1 MNSLV
6 AGRLAARSISLR
18 FCPAYVND
26 TEMIQRF
33 DSDGVPIAFIDEGE
47 GEPIVLI
54 HGFASN
60 IAINWVSTGW
70 VRFLTQAGR
79 RVIAL
84 DNRGHGDSAKLYD
97 REAYG
102 MPVMAGDARRLLDH
116 LHVEAAD
123 VMGYSMGARIT
134 ALLASEHPHRLRSAV
149 ISGLGDQ
156 LVKPFTAADAIVAA
170 LCADHPGD
178 VTDPTGRAFRL
189 FADQTG
195 GDRKALAAC
204 MGAGRLMLPAGQLA
218 GLNLPVLVAVGSDD
232 EIAGSPH
239 ALAALMP
246 NATAFS
252 IPGRDHM
259 KAVGDEAHKAAVL
272 DFLEARP

>member
-1 MNSLV
+1 
-6 AGRLAARSISLR
+6 LR
-18 FCPAYVND
+18 FVPAYVND
-26 TEMIQRF
+26 TAMIHQF

-47 GEPIVLI
+47 GEPIILI

-60 IAINWVSTGW
+60 IRINWVSTGW
-70 VRFLTQAGR
+70 VRTLTEAGW

-84 DNRGHGDSAKLYD
+84 DNRGHGDSAKLYYP
-97 REAYG
+97 EAYA
-102 MPVMAGDARRLLDH
+102 MPVMARDARRLLDH
-116 LHVEAAD
+116 LHIEAAD

-134 ALLASEHPHRLRSAV
+134 AHLATTYPDRLRSVV
-149 ISGLGDQ
+149 IGGLGDQ
-156 LVKPFTAADAIVAA
+156 LVKPFPVADMIVAA

-178 VTDPTGRAFRL
+178 IADPTGRAFRI

-204 MGAGRLMLPAGQLA
+204 MTAGRQMLPAEQLA
-218 GLNLPVLVAVGSDD
+218 GVSLPVLVAVGSDD
-232 EIAGSPH
+232 EVAGSAH
-239 ALAALMP
+239 TLAALMA

-259 KAVGDEAHKAAVL
+259 TAVGDKAHKAAVL
-272 DFLEARP
+272 EFLETRP

>member
-1 MNSLV
+1 
-6 AGRLAARSISLR
+6 
-18 FCPAYVND
+18 
-26 TEMIQRF
+26 MIQRF
-33 DSDGVPIAFIDEGE
+33 DSDGVPIAFIDQGE

-70 VRFLTQAGR
+70 VRALTEAGR

-84 DNRGHGDSAKLYD
+84 DNRGHGDSGKLYD
-97 REAYG
+97 PQAYQ

-116 LHVEAAD
+116 LNLPTAD

-134 ALLASEHPHRLRSAV
+134 AFLATEHPKRVRSAV
-149 ISGLGDQ
+149 IGGLGDQ
-156 LVKPFTAADAIVAA
+156 LVKPFMAADMIVAA
-170 LCADHPGD
+170 LCAENPGD
-178 VTDPTGRAFRL
+178 IADPIGRAFRL

-204 MGAGRLMLPAGQLA
+204 MAAGRQMLSARQLA
-218 GLNLPVLVAVGSDD
+218 GLSLPVLVAVGSDD
-232 EIAGSPH
+232 EVAGNPH
-239 ALAALMP
+239 ALAALLP

-252 IPGRDHM
+252 IRGRDHM
-259 KAVGDEAHKAAVL
+259 KAVGDRSFKQGVL
-272 DFLEARP
+272 AFLETRA

>member
-1 MNSLV
+1 
-6 AGRLAARSISLR
+6 
-18 FCPAYVND
+18 
-26 TEMIQRF
+26 MIQQF

-60 IAINWVSTGW
+60 IRINWLSTGW
-70 VRFLTQAGR
+70 VRVLTQTGR
-79 RVIAL
+79 RVVAL
-84 DNRGHGDSAKLYD
+84 DNRGHGDSGKPYD
-97 REAYG
+97 PAAYQ
-102 MPVMAGDARRLLDH
+102 MPVMARDARRLLDH
-116 LHVEAAD
+116 LHIEAAD

-134 ALLASEHPHRLRSAV
+134 AYLTILYPDRLRSAV

-156 LVKPFTAADAIVAA
+156 LVKPFTAGDRIVAA

-178 VTDPTGRAFRL
+178 IADAIGRAFRL

-204 MGAGRLMLPAGQLA
+204 MTAGRRMMPVEQLA
-218 GLNLPVLVAVGSDD
+218 GVSLPVLVAVGSDD
-232 EIAGSPH
+232 DVAGDPH
-239 ALAALMP
+239 KLAALIP
-246 NATAFS
+246 GATAFA

-259 KAVGDEAHKAAVL
+259 TAVGDKAHKAAVL
-272 DFLEARP
+272 NFLEVRP

>member
-1 MNSLV
+1 
-6 AGRLAARSISLR
+6 
-18 FCPAYVND
+18 
-26 TEMIQRF
+26 MIQQF
-33 DSDGVPIAFIDEGE
+33 DSDGVLIAFIDEGE

-60 IAINWVSTGW
+60 IRINWLSTGW
-70 VRFLTQAGR
+70 VRVLNNAGW

-84 DNRGHGDSAKLYD
+84 DNRGHGDSGKLYD
-97 REAYG
+97 PEAYR
-102 MPVMAGDARRLLDH
+102 MPVMARDARRLLDH
-116 LHVEAAD
+116 LHIEAAD

-134 ALLASEHPHRLRSAV
+134 AHLATMYPDRLRSAV

-156 LVKPFTAADAIVAA
+156 LIRPFTAGDRIVAA

-178 VTDPTGRAFRL
+178 IADPTGRAFRL

-195 GDRKALAAC
+195 GDRRALAAC
-204 MGAGRLMLPAGQLA
+204 MTAGRQMMPTEQLA
-218 GLNLPVLVAVGSDD
+218 NVSLPVLVAVGSDD
-232 EIAGSPH
+232 DVAGNPH
-239 ALAALMP
+239 DLAALMP
-246 NATAFS
+246 NAKAFA

-259 KAVGDEAHKAAVL
+259 RAVGDKAHKAAVL

>member
-1 MNSLV
+1 
-6 AGRLAARSISLR
+6 
-18 FCPAYVND
+18 
-26 TEMIQRF
+26 MIQRF
-33 DSDGVPIAFIDEGE
+33 DSDGVSIAFIDEGE

-60 IAINWVSTGW
+60 IGVNWVSTGW
-70 VRFLTQAGR
+70 VRALTGAGR

-97 REAYG
+97 PQAYQ
-102 MPVMAGDARRLLDH
+102 MPIMARDAARLLDH
-116 LHVEAAD
+116 LDLTAAD

-134 ALLASEHPHRLRSAV
+134 AYLASEHPQRVRSAV

-156 LVKPFTAADAIVAA
+156 LVKPFTAADMIVAA
-170 LCADHPGD
+170 LCADNSGD
-178 VTDPTGRAFRL
+178 IADPIGRAFRL

-204 MGAGRLMLPAGQLA
+204 MAAGRQMLPAGQLA
-218 GLNLPVLVAVGSDD
+218 GVNLPVLVAVGSED
-232 EIAGSPH
+232 EVAGDPH
-239 ALAALMP
+239 ALAALLP
-246 NATAFS
+246 NASVFS

-259 KAVGDEAHKAAVL
+259 KAVGDKAHKAAVL
-272 DFLEARP
+272 EFLEARL

>member
-1 MNSLV
+1 
-6 AGRLAARSISLR
+6 
-18 FCPAYVND
+18 
-26 TEMIQRF
+26 MIQYF
-33 DSDGVPIAFIDEGE
+33 DSDGVSIAFIDEGE

-60 IAINWVSTGW
+60 IGVNWVSTGW
-70 VRFLTQAGR
+70 VRALTGAGR

-97 REAYG
+97 RQAYQ
-102 MPVMAGDARRLLDH
+102 MPVMARDAARLLDH
-116 LHVEAAD
+116 LDLTAAD

-134 ALLASEHPHRLRSAV
+134 AFLAIEHPQRVRSAV

-156 LVKPFTAADAIVAA
+156 LVKPFPAADAIVAA
-170 LCADHPGD
+170 LGAANPDDIADP
-178 VTDPTGRAFRL
+178 VGRAFRL

-204 MGAGRLMLPAGQLA
+204 MAAGRQMLPAEKLA
-218 GLNLPVLVAVGSDD
+218 GLSLPVLVAVGSDD
-232 EIAGSPH
+232 EIAGDAQ
-239 ALAALMP
+239 ALAALMA
-246 NATAFS
+246 NARAFI

-259 KAVGDEAHKAAVL
+259 KAVGDKAHKAAVL
-272 DFLEARP
+272 EFLETRR